1 MSRQAEFQ
9 TTSSNPT
16 KKYLEWKSDDK
27 CFAYYD
33 KETKQNVK
41 VELPFKFLTLMEF
54 HTIKGWNDKNQSG
67 VYSNE
72 VKSIGNDELNVRL
85 FKGNQSVKG
94 LYKEIKDTIIAM
106 GGHYTKSIYIMLED
120 GSIANVNIK
129 GSSVQAWGD
138 FTQKTRSRLSDEW
151 IEVANAIELKKGKVN
166 YSIPEFKFATS
177 LNDSQCNLAD
187 NAYNQLK
194 SYIDGYLAKQIE
206 VTDAEILNE
215 ETDISDLF

>member
-16 KKYLEWKSDDK
+16 KKYFEWKSDDK
-27 CFAYYD
+27 CFSYYD

-94 LYKEIKDTIIAM
+94 VYKEIKDTIIAM

>member
-16 KKYLEWKSDDK
+16 KLYLEWKSDDK

-33 KETKQNVK
+33 KEKKENVK
-41 VELPFKFLTLMEF
+41 LALPMKFLTLMEF

-94 LYKEIKDTIIAM
+94 IYKEIKETIVAM
-106 GGHYTKSIYIMLED
+106 GGHYTKSIYVMLED
-120 GSIANVNIK
+120 GTIANINIK
-129 GSSVQAWGD
+129 GSGVQSWGD

-151 IEVANAIELKKGKVN
+151 IEVANAIELKKGKVE

-177 LNDSQCNLAD
+177 LNDSQSKMAD
-187 NAYNQLK
+187 ECYNKLK
-194 SYIDGYLAKQIE
+194 SYMDGYLSKQME
-206 VTDAEILNE
+206 VNDE
-215 ETDISDLF
+215 EVVSDDNDISDLF

>member
-16 KKYLEWKSDDK
+16 KKYFEWKSDDK

-94 LYKEIKDTIIAM
+94 VYKEIKDTIIAM

-215 ETDISDLF
+215 ETDLSDLF

>member
-1 MSRQAEFQ
+1 MSRKSEFQ

-33 KETKQNVK
+33 KDKKENVK
-41 VELPFKFLTLMEF
+41 IELPFKFLTLMEF

-94 LYKEIKDTIIAM
+94 IYKDIKEQIVSL
-106 GGHYTKSIYIMLED
+106 GGHYTKSIYVMLED
-120 GSIANVNIK
+120 GTIANINIK
-129 GSSVQAWGD
+129 GSGVQSWGD

-151 IEVANAIELKKGKVN
+151 IQVANAIELKKGKVN

-177 LNDSQCNLAD
+177 LNDKESTLAD
-187 NAYNQLK
+187 HAYNELK

-206 VTDAEILNE
+206 VVDEEIVIDDN
-215 ETDISDLF
+215 DISDLF

>member
-16 KKYLEWKSDDK
+16 KKYFEWKSDDK

-94 LYKEIKDTIIAM
+94 IYKEIKESIVAL

-151 IEVANAIELKKGKVN
+151 IEVSNAIELKKGKVN

-215 ETDISDLF
+215 DTDISDLF

>member
-16 KKYLEWKSDDK
+16 KKYFEWKSDDK

-94 LYKEIKDTIIAM
+94 VYKEIKDTIIAM

-177 LNDSQCNLAD
+177 LNDSQCTLAD
-187 NAYNQLK
+187 NAYNKLK

>member
-16 KKYLEWKSDDK
+16 KKYFEWKSDDK

-94 LYKEIKDTIIAM
+94 VYKEIKDTIIAM

-177 LNDSQCNLAD
+177 LNDSQCTLAD

>member
-41 VELPFKFLTLMEF
+41 IELPFKFLTLMEF

-215 ETDISDLF
+215 DTDISDLF

>member
-1 MSRQAEFQ
+1 MSRQSEFQ

-16 KKYLEWKSDDK
+16 KKYFEWKSDDK

-72 VKSIGNDELNVRL
+72 VKSIGQDELNVRL
-85 FKGNQSVKG
+85 FKGNQSIKG
-94 LYKEIKDTIIAM
+94 IYKEIKDTIVTM
-106 GGHYTKSIYIMLED
+106 GGHYTKSIYVMLED

-129 GSSVQAWGD
+129 GSSVQSWGD

-151 IEVANAIELKKGKVN
+151 IEVANAIELKKGKVE

-177 LNDSQCNLAD
+177 LSDSKWKFAD

-206 VTDAEILNE
+206 VNDEEILSDEN
-215 ETDISDLF
+215 DISDLF

>member
-16 KKYLEWKSDDK
+16 KKYFEWKSDDK
-27 CFAYYD
+27 CFAFYD

-94 LYKEIKDTIIAM
+94 IYKEIKDTIIAM

-151 IEVANAIELKKGKVN
+151 IEVSNAIELKKGKVN

-215 ETDISDLF
+215 DTDISDLF

>member
-16 KKYLEWKSDDK
+16 KKYFEWKSDDK

-41 VELPFKFLTLMEF
+41 VELPFKFLTLIEF

-94 LYKEIKDTIIAM
+94 IYKEIKESIVAL

-151 IEVANAIELKKGKVN
+151 IEVSNAIELKKGKVN

-215 ETDISDLF
+215 DTDISDLF

>member
-27 CFAYYD
+27 CFSYYD

-72 VKSIGNDELNVRL
+72 VKSIANDELNVRL

-94 LYKEIKDTIIAM
+94 VYKEIKDTIIAM

>member
-16 KKYLEWKSDDK
+16 KKYFEWKSDDK

-94 LYKEIKDTIIAM
+94 VYKEIKDTIIAM

-177 LNDSQCNLAD
+177 LNDSQCSLAD

>member
-16 KKYLEWKSDDK
+16 KKYFEWKSDDK

-94 LYKEIKDTIIAM
+94 VYKEIKDTIIAM

>member
-1 MSRQAEFQ
+1 MSRKSEFQ

-16 KKYLEWKSDDK
+16 TKYFEWKSDDK

-33 KETKQNVK
+33 KDKKENVK
-41 VELPFKFLTLMEF
+41 IELPFKFLTLMEF

-94 LYKEIKDTIIAM
+94 IYKEIKDTIIAM
-106 GGHYTKSIYIMLED
+106 GGHYTKSIYVMLED
-120 GSIANVNIK
+120 GTIANINIK
-129 GSSVQAWGD
+129 GSGVQSWGD

-177 LNDSQCNLAD
+177 LNDKESNLAD
-187 NAYNQLK
+187 HAYNELK
-194 SYIDGYLAKQIE
+194 SYIDGYLAKQIDVVDE
-206 VTDAEILNE
+206 EIVTDEN
-215 ETDISDLF
+215 DISDLF